1 MFIFDKN
8 LKNYIMK
15 KLVITALLSLFA
27 VGAFSQNLDEIVK
40 KHIDAIGGLENW
52 KKLKSLKMECSIKAN
67 GADIKVVICQLD
79 KKAMRQD
86 IAVMGMNGYEIV
98 TNTQGWSFMPFQGQT
113 KPEAM
118 TADDVKNAQDD
129 LWIQD
134 EFITYKELGKKLEL
148 IGSDDMDGTEC
159 FKLKMTDK
167 NNQETTY
174 YIYKTDYN
182 IIKSVSK
189 VKANGKEVEVAS
201 MYGNYKK
208 TEEGLVFAMSNSGGY
223 GPMEITK
230 IEVNPKIDEVI
241 FQLPK

>member
-1 MFIFDKN
+1 
-8 LKNYIMK
+8 MK
-15 KLVITALLSLFA
+15 KLVVTALLSLFA
-27 VGAFSQNLDEIVK
+27 VGAFAQNLDEIVK
-40 KHIDAIGGLENW
+40 IHIDAIGGIENW

-98 TNTQGWSFMPFQGQT
+98 TNTQGWSFMPFQGQI

-118 TADDVKNAQDD
+118 TADDVKNSQDD

-148 IGSDDMDGTEC
+148 IGSDDMDGTDC

-167 NNQETTY
+167 NAQETTY
-174 YIYKTDYN
+174 FIDKSDYN
-182 IIKSVSK
+182 IIKSISK
-189 VKANGKEVEVAS
+189 VKADGKEMEVAS
-201 MYGNYKK
+201 TYGNYKK
-208 TEEGLVFAMSNSGGY
+208 TEEGIVFAMSTTGGY

-230 IEVNPKIDEVI
+230 IEVNPKIDETI

>member
-1 MFIFDKN
+1 
-8 LKNYIMK
+8 MK
-15 KLVITALLSLFA
+15 KLVVTTLLSLFA
-27 VGAFSQNLDEIVK
+27 IGAFSQNLDEIVK

-67 GADIKVVICQLD
+67 GANIKVVIYQLD

-98 TNTQGWSFMPFQGQT
+98 TNTQGWSFMPFQGQI

-118 TADDVKNAQDD
+118 TADDVKNSQDD

-148 IGSDDMDGTEC
+148 IGSDDMDGTDC

-174 YIYKTDYN
+174 YIDKSDYN

-189 VKANGKEVEVAS
+189 VKADGKEMEVIS
-201 MYGNYKK
+201 TYGNYKK
-208 TEEGLVFAMSNSGGY
+208 TEEGIVFAMSTTGGY

-230 IEVNPKIDEVI
+230 IEVNPKIDETI

>member
-1 MFIFDKN
+1 
-8 LKNYIMK
+8 MK
-15 KLVITALLSLFA
+15 KLVVTALLSLFA
-27 VGAFSQNLDEIVK
+27 VGAFAQNLDEIVK
-40 KHIDAIGGLENW
+40 KHIDAIGGIENW

-98 TNTQGWSFMPFQGQT
+98 TNTQGWSFMPFQGQI

-118 TADDVKNAQDD
+118 TADDVKNSQDD

-148 IGSDDMDGTEC
+148 IGSDDMDGTDC

-167 NNQETTY
+167 NAQETTY
-174 YIYKTDYN
+174 FIDKSDYN
-182 IIKSVSK
+182 IIKSISK
-189 VKANGKEVEVAS
+189 VKADGKEMEVAS
-201 MYGNYKK
+201 TYGNYKK
-208 TEEGLVFAMSNSGGY
+208 TEEGIVFAMSTTGGY

-230 IEVNPKIDEVI
+230 IEVNPKIDETI

>member
-1 MFIFDKN
+1 
-8 LKNYIMK
+8 MK
-15 KLVITALLSLFA
+15 KLVVTALLSLFA
-27 VGAFSQNLDEIVK
+27 VGAFAQNLDEIVK

-98 TNTQGWSFMPFQGQT
+98 TNTQGWSFMPFQGQI

-118 TADDVKNAQDD
+118 TADDVKNSQDD

-148 IGSDDMDGTEC
+148 IGSDDMDGTDC

-174 YIYKTDYN
+174 FIDKSDYN

-189 VKANGKEVEVAS
+189 VKADGKEMEVAS
-201 MYGNYKK
+201 TYGNYKK
-208 TEEGLVFAMSNSGGY
+208 TEEGIVFAMSTTGGY

-230 IEVNPKIDEVI
+230 IEVNPKIDETI

>member
-1 MFIFDKN
+1 
-8 LKNYIMK
+8 
-15 KLVITALLSLFA
+15 
-27 VGAFSQNLDEIVK
+27 
-40 KHIDAIGGLENW
+40 
-52 KKLKSLKMECSIKAN
+52 MECSIKAN

-98 TNTQGWSFMPFQGQT
+98 TNTQGWSFMPFQGQV

-118 TADDVKNAQDD
+118 TADDVKNSQDD

-174 YIYKTDYN
+174 YIDKSDYN

-189 VKANGKEVEVAS
+189 VKANGKEMEMTS
-201 MYGNYKK
+201 TYGNYKK
-208 TEEGLVFAMSNSGGY
+208 TEEGIVFAMSTTGGF
-223 GPMEITK
+223 GPMEIIK
-230 IEVNPKIDEVI
+230 IEVNPKIDETM

>member
-1 MFIFDKN
+1 
-8 LKNYIMK
+8 MK
-15 KLVITALLSLFA
+15 KLVVTALLSLFA

-67 GADIKVVICQLD
+67 GADIKVVICQVD

-98 TNTQGWSFMPFQGQT
+98 TNTQGWSFMPFQGQI

-118 TADDVKNAQDD
+118 TADDVKNSQDD

-148 IGSDDMDGTEC
+148 IGSDDMDGTDC

-167 NNQETTY
+167 NAQETTY
-174 YIYKTDYN
+174 FIDKSDYN
-182 IIKSVSK
+182 IIKSISK
-189 VKANGKEVEVAS
+189 VKADGKEMEVAS
-201 MYGNYKK
+201 TYGNYKK
-208 TEEGLVFAMSNSGGY
+208 TEEGIVFAMSTTGGY

>member
-1 MFIFDKN
+1 
-8 LKNYIMK
+8 
-15 KLVITALLSLFA
+15 
-27 VGAFSQNLDEIVK
+27 
-40 KHIDAIGGLENW
+40 
-52 KKLKSLKMECSIKAN
+52 MECSIKAN

-86 IAVMGMNGYEIV
+86 ITVMGMNGYEIV
-98 TNTQGWSFMPFQGQT
+98 TNTQGWSFMPFQGQI

-118 TADDVKNAQDD
+118 TADDVKNSQDD

-174 YIYKTDYN
+174 YIDKADYN

-189 VKANGKEVEVAS
+189 IKANGKEMEVAS

-208 TEEGLVFAMSNSGGY
+208 TEEGLVFAMSNTGGY

-230 IEVNPKIDEVI
+230 IEVNPKIDETI

>member
-1 MFIFDKN
+1 
-8 LKNYIMK
+8 MK
-15 KLVITALLSLFA
+15 KLVVTTLLSLFA
-27 VGAFSQNLDEIVK
+27 IGAFSQNLDEIVK

-98 TNTQGWSFMPFQGQT
+98 TNTQGWSFMPFQGQI

-118 TADDVKNAQDD
+118 TADDVKNSQDD

-134 EFITYKELGKKLEL
+134 EFITYKELKKKLEL
-148 IGSDDMDGTEC
+148 IGSDDMDGTDC

-174 YIYKTDYN
+174 YIDKSDYN

-189 VKANGKEVEVAS
+189 VKADGKEMEVIS
-201 MYGNYKK
+201 TYGNYKK
-208 TEEGLVFAMSNSGGY
+208 TEEGIVFAMSTTGGY

-230 IEVNPKIDEVI
+230 IEVNPKIDETI

>member
-1 MFIFDKN
+1 
-8 LKNYIMK
+8 MK
-15 KLVITALLSLFA
+15 KLVVTTLFSLFA
-27 VGAFSQNLDEIVK
+27 IGAFSQNLDEIVK

-98 TNTQGWSFMPFQGQT
+98 TNTQGWSFMPFQGQI

-118 TADDVKNAQDD
+118 TADDVKNSQDD

-148 IGSDDMDGTEC
+148 IGSDDMDGTDC

-174 YIYKTDYN
+174 YIDKSDYN

-189 VKANGKEVEVAS
+189 VKADGKEMEVIS
-201 MYGNYKK
+201 TYGNYKK
-208 TEEGLVFAMSNSGGY
+208 TEEGIVFAMSTTGGY

-230 IEVNPKIDEVI
+230 IEVNPKIDETI

>member
-1 MFIFDKN
+1 
-8 LKNYIMK
+8 MK
-15 KLVITALLSLFA
+15 KLVVTALLSLFA
-27 VGAFSQNLDEIVK
+27 VGAFAQNLDEIVK

-98 TNTQGWSFMPFQGQT
+98 TNTQGWSFMPFQGQI

-118 TADDVKNAQDD
+118 TADDVKNSQDD

-148 IGSDDMDGTEC
+148 IGSDDMDGTDC

-167 NNQETTY
+167 NAQETTY
-174 YIYKTDYN
+174 FIDKSDYN
-182 IIKSVSK
+182 IIKSISK
-189 VKANGKEVEVAS
+189 VKADGKEMEVAS
-201 MYGNYKK
+201 TYGNYKK
-208 TEEGLVFAMSNSGGY
+208 TEEGIVFAMSTTGGY

-230 IEVNPKIDEVI
+230 IEVNPKIDETI